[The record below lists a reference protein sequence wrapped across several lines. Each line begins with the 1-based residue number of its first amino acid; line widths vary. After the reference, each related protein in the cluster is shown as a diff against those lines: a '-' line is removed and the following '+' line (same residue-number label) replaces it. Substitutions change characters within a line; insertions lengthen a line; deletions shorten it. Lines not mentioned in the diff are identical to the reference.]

1 MELERLGKAMKQKGK
16 GQQLNKNAGFS
27 MLELLIAVT
36 ILAIITIPMLHMFV
50 TSARINGKSRI
61 TLRATVLAQD
71 IVEALKA
78 YHIEE
83 IQDQFNGV
91 EDFEMLNASVIA
103 GDCTYTEDVARE
115 IAENPDPDD
124 SSKAK
129 PGRYYFILRNAKL
142 ENSKFDVL
150 ISVDAT
156 GYVEGTTS
164 TKHDSYLNT
173 SDVAKVASM
182 NKNTDASYEQSALMN
197 EAALSRA
204 QLELEIPGENV
215 TYKTAGLTCERT
227 FTVTFKDAGT
237 VTDKEGITKQK
248 TEAFVTC
255 KYEFSYGGE
264 TYTYIPDGMAGVD
277 DAGNTGLPCGSFT
290 GRNFYFFYYPLY
302 DATTD
307 KLIFDGTAAGWTK
320 DEPMNL
326 YIAKQTDTTLTDM
339 DLNKAETSY
348 KPVVNVLAAG
358 SETFRIFTN
367 LGVNLVN
374 EAFLTGLGATP
385 SDPKK
390 PESVKELKNLAIFQH
405 NGAVT
410 AKTLDIYYL
419 SGMRDT
425 NYGKKGT
432 DDAVTEFIYD
442 IVVEVYEQGAADA
455 GFPSDMRKVTFDGTK
470 NY

>member
-1 MELERLGKAMKQKGK
+1 MKQKGK
-16 GQQLNKNAGFS
+16 DQQLNKNAGFS
-27 MLELLIAVT
+27 LLELLIAVT

-71 IVEALKA
+71 IVEGLKA

-91 EDFEMLNASVIA
+91 EDFEMLNNSVIA
-103 GDCTYTEDVARE
+103 GGCAYREDVDRE
-115 IAENPDPDD
+115 E
-124 SSKAK
+124 
-129 PGRYYFILRNAKL
+129 PGKYYFILKDAKL

-156 GYVEGTTS
+156 GYVEGTTP
-164 TKHDSYLNT
+164 TKHDSFLNT
-173 SDVAKVASM
+173 SDVAKIAGM
-182 NKNTDASYEQSALMN
+182 NKSTDASYEQSAFMN
-197 EAALSRA
+197 DAALSKA
-204 QLELEIPGENV
+204 QLELEIPGDDV

-227 FTVTFKDAGT
+227 FTVTFEDGGT
-237 VTDKEGITKQK
+237 VTDKEGITRKK

-255 KYEFSYGGE
+255 KYEFSYGGK
-264 TYTYIPDGMAGVD
+264 TYTYIPDGMTGTNE
-277 DAGNTGLPCGSFT
+277 AGNTGLPCGSFT

-302 DATTD
+302 DAKAD

-320 DEPMNL
+320 AEPMNL
-326 YIAKQTDTTLTDM
+326 YIAKQTDTSLSDT
-339 DLNKAETSY
+339 DLNKAETNY
-348 KPVVNVLAAG
+348 KPVVNILTAG
-358 SETFRIFTN
+358 ADTFRIFTN

-374 EAFLTGLGATP
+374 ESFLTSIGKTP

-390 PESVKELKNLAIFQH
+390 LESIRELKNLAIFQH
-405 NGAVT
+405 NGAAT
-410 AKTLDIYYL
+410 AKTLDIYDL
-419 SGMRDT
+419 SGIRDA
-425 NYGKKGT
+425 NYGKEGE

>member
-1 MELERLGKAMKQKGK
+1 MKQKEK
-16 GQQLNKNAGFS
+16 VQQLNKNAGFS
-27 MLELLIAVT
+27 LLELLIAVT

-71 IVEALKA
+71 IVEGLKA
-78 YHIEE
+78 YHIDE

-91 EDFEMLNASVIA
+91 EDFEMLNTSVIA
-103 GDCTYTEDVARE
+103 GDCTYKEDVDRE
-115 IAENPDPDD
+115 
-124 SSKAK
+124 K
-129 PGRYYFILRNAKL
+129 PGKYYFVLKNAKL
-142 ENSKFDVL
+142 ENSRFDVL

-156 GYVEGTTS
+156 GYVEGTTP
-164 TKHDSYLNT
+164 TKHNSFLNT

-182 NKNTDASYEQSALMN
+182 NRSTDASYEQSALMN
-197 EAALSRA
+197 EAALSKA
-204 QLELEIPGENV
+204 QLELKIPGDNV
-215 TYKTAGLTCERT
+215 TYKTVGLTCERT

-237 VTDKEGITKQK
+237 ETDKEGITKQK

-264 TYTYIPDGMAGVD
+264 AYTYIPDGMAGVD

-290 GRNFYFFYYPLY
+290 GRNFYFFYFPLY
-302 DATTD
+302 DAATD
-307 KLIFDGTAAGWTK
+307 KLVFDGTAAGWTK
-320 DEPMNL
+320 DNLMNL

-339 DLNKAETSY
+339 NLNKAETSY
-348 KPVVNVLAAG
+348 KPVVNILATS

-374 EAFLTGLGATP
+374 ETFLTGLGVTP
-385 SDPKK
+385 SHPKK
-390 PESVKELKNLAIFQH
+390 PESVKKLKNLAIFQH

-410 AKTLDIYYL
+410 NRTLDIYDL
-419 SGMRDT
+419 SGIRDT
-425 NYGKKGT
+425 NYGKNGT

-442 IVVEVYEQGAADA
+442 IVVEVYEQGAADT
-455 GFPSDMRKVTFDGTK
+455 GFPADMRKVTFDGTK
-470 NY
+470 NH

>member
-1 MELERLGKAMKQKGK
+1 MKQKEK

-27 MLELLIAVT
+27 LLELLIAVT

-71 IVEALKA
+71 IVEGLKA
-78 YHIEE
+78 YHIDE

-91 EDFEMLNASVIA
+91 EDFEMLNTSVIA
-103 GDCTYTEDVARE
+103 GDCTYKEDVDRE
-115 IAENPDPDD
+115 IAENGSDPDD

-129 PGRYYFILRNAKL
+129 PGKYYFVLKNAKL
-142 ENSKFDVL
+142 ENSRFDVL
-150 ISVDAT
+150 ISIDAT
-156 GYVEGTTS
+156 GYVEGTTP
-164 TKHDSYLNT
+164 TKHNSFLNT
-173 SDVAKVASM
+173 SDVAKVAGM
-182 NKNTDASYEQSALMN
+182 NKSTDASYEQSALMN
-197 EAALSRA
+197 EAALSKA
-204 QLELEIPGENV
+204 QLELKIPGDNV

-237 VTDKEGITKQK
+237 EIDKEGITKQK

-290 GRNFYFFYYPLY
+290 GRNFYFFYFPLY
-302 DATTD
+302 DAATD

-320 DEPMNL
+320 DDPMNL

-348 KPVVNVLAAG
+348 KPVVNILATS

-374 EAFLTGLGATP
+374 ETFLTGLGVTP

-390 PESVKELKNLAIFQH
+390 PESVKKLKNLAIFQH

-410 AKTLDIYYL
+410 NRTLDIYDL
-419 SGMRDT
+419 SGIRDT
-425 NYGKKGT
+425 NYGKEKSE
-432 DDAVTEFIYD
+432 DDTVTEFIYD
-442 IVVEVYEQGAADA
+442 IVVEVYEQGAADT
-455 GFPSDMRKVTFDGTK
+455 GFPADMRKVTFDGTK

>member
-1 MELERLGKAMKQKGK
+1 MQMKQKGK
-16 GQQLNKNAGFS
+16 VQQLNKNAGFS
-27 MLELLIAVT
+27 LLELLIAVT

-71 IVEALKA
+71 IVEGLKA

-103 GDCTYTEDVARE
+103 GDCTYTEDVQRE
-115 IAENPDPDD
+115 KDENGEDPTDP
-124 SSKAK
+124 SKAK
-129 PGRYYFILRNAKL
+129 PGKYYFILRNAKL

-156 GYVEGTTS
+156 GYVEGATP
-164 TKHDSYLNT
+164 TKHTSFLNT
-173 SDVAKVASM
+173 SDVAKIAGM
-182 NKNTDASYEQSALMN
+182 NKSTDASYEQSAFMN
-197 EAALSRA
+197 DVALSKA
-204 QLELEIPGENV
+204 QDVLEIPGDDV

-227 FTVTFKDAGT
+227 FTVTFKDGGT
-237 VTDKEGITKQK
+237 VTDKEGITRQK
-248 TEAFVTC
+248 TDAFVTC
-255 KYEFSYGGE
+255 KYEFSYGGK
-264 TYTYIPDGMAGVD
+264 TYTYIPDGMAGGEE
-277 DAGNTGLPCGSFT
+277 AGNTGLPCGSFT

-302 DATTD
+302 DVKSD
-307 KLIFDGTAAGWTK
+307 KLIFDGMAAGWTK
-320 DEPMNL
+320 AEPMNL
-326 YIAKQTDTTLTDM
+326 YIAKQTDTSFSDT
-339 DLNKAETSY
+339 DLNKAETNY
-348 KPVVNVLAAG
+348 KPVVNILTAG
-358 SETFRIFTN
+358 ADTFRIFTN

-374 EAFLTGLGATP
+374 ESFLTGIGKKP

-390 PESVKELKNLAIFQH
+390 PESIRELKDLAVFQH

-410 AKTLDIYYL
+410 AKTLDIYDL
-419 SGMRDT
+419 SGIRDT
-425 NYGKKGT
+425 NYGKEGT

-442 IVVEVYEQGAADA
+442 IVVEVYEQGAADV

-470 NY
+470 NN

>member
-1 MELERLGKAMKQKGK
+1 MHMGQKGK
-16 GQQLNKNAGFS
+16 VQQLNKNAGFS
-27 MLELLIAVT
+27 LLELLIAVT

-71 IVEALKA
+71 IVEGLKA

-91 EDFEMLNASVIA
+91 EDFEMLNHSVIA
-103 GDCTYTEDVARE
+103 GDCTYTEDVQRE
-115 IAENPDPDD
+115 KDENGEDPTDP
-124 SSKAK
+124 SKAK

-164 TKHDSYLNT
+164 TKHNSFLNT
-173 SDVAKVASM
+173 SDVAKIAGM
-182 NKNTDASYEQSALMN
+182 NKSTDASYEQSAFMN
-197 EAALSRA
+197 DAALSKA
-204 QLELEIPGENV
+204 QLELEIPGDDV

-227 FTVTFKDAGT
+227 FTVTFKDGGT
-237 VTDKEGITKQK
+237 VTDKEGITRQK

-255 KYEFSYGGE
+255 KYEFSYGGM

-277 DAGNTGLPCGSFT
+277 EAGNTGLPCGSFT

-302 DATTD
+302 DAKAD
-307 KLIFDGTAAGWTK
+307 KLIFDGMAAGWSK
-320 DEPMNL
+320 AEPMNL
-326 YIAKQTDTTLTDM
+326 YIAKQTDTSLSDT
-339 DLNKAETSY
+339 DLNKAETNY
-348 KPVVNVLAAG
+348 GPVVNILTAG
-358 SETFRIFTN
+358 ADTFRIFTN

-374 EAFLTGLGATP
+374 ESFLAGIGKTP

-390 PESVKELKNLAIFQH
+390 PESIRELKNLAVFQH
-405 NGAVT
+405 NGGVT

-419 SGMRDT
+419 SGIRDT
-425 NYGKKGT
+425 NYGKEGA

>member
-1 MELERLGKAMKQKGK
+1 MKKKGK
-16 GQQLNKNAGFS
+16 VQQLNRNAGFS
-27 MLELLIAVT
+27 LLELLIAVT

-50 TSARINGKSRI
+50 TSAKINGKSRI

-71 IVEALKA
+71 IVEGLKA

-91 EDFEMLNASVIA
+91 EDFEMLNNSVIA
-103 GDCTYTEDVARE
+103 GGCTYREDVDRE
-115 IAENPDPDD
+115 E
-124 SSKAK
+124 
-129 PGRYYFILRNAKL
+129 PGKYYFILKDAKL

-156 GYVEGTTS
+156 GYVEGTTP
-164 TKHDSYLNT
+164 TKHDSFLNT
-173 SDVAKVASM
+173 SDVAKIAGM
-182 NKNTDASYEQSALMN
+182 NKSTDASYEQSAFMN
-197 EAALSRA
+197 DAALSKA
-204 QLELEIPGENV
+204 QLELEIPGDDV

-227 FTVTFKDAGT
+227 FTVTFKDGGT
-237 VTDKEGITKQK
+237 VTDKEGITRQK

-255 KYEFSYGGE
+255 KYEFSYGGK
-264 TYTYIPDGMAGVD
+264 TYTYIPDGMSGTNE
-277 DAGNTGLPCGSFT
+277 AGNTGLPCGSFT

-302 DATTD
+302 DAAAD
-307 KLIFDGTAAGWTK
+307 RLIFDGQTAGWIKT
-320 DEPMNL
+320 EPMNL
-326 YIAKQTDTTLTDM
+326 YIAKQTDTSLSDT
-339 DLNKAETSY
+339 DLNKAETNY
-348 KPVVNVLAAG
+348 RPVVNILTAG
-358 SETFRIFTN
+358 ADTFRIFTN

-374 EAFLTGLGATP
+374 ESFLAGIGKTP

-390 PESVKELKNLAIFQH
+390 PESIRELKNLAVFQH
-405 NGAVT
+405 NGGVT

-419 SGMRDT
+419 SEIRDT
-425 NYGKKGT
+425 NYGKEGA